1 MHSTWRFCRA
11 NLLAGCFVVSSLG
24 AVAWADENTA
34 PATTPSPAS
43 REERTS
49 ATQDT
54 QRVQELQR
62 RIEEL
67 QKQLEELQRE
77 MQEVRLYIEEQSQET
92 IPVIQTNLTE
102 ALRFRPG
109 NYMQF
114 QWFDSQEN
122 RPGEGF
128 QMRRFRISQTNTI
141 DPRTQM
147 RLSFDVSTG
156 SQRISAELRDA
167 QLIWDIEPTVE
178 RVGVQLLA
186 GQQPLPLGYELER
199 SSAERE
205 MPERA
210 LYNRTMFA
218 GERGR
223 GVFMRYGLSN
233 NSFAHFGFWNSLS
246 FQDPQQTAANTFAN
260 VGSTL
265 AWHAGWRYYT
275 LQYEFGVAGFF
286 GQRPGFTFNDPTNN
300 NQPTQV
306 RKADREFI
314 YVDASVL
321 DFLAEGLT
329 LRGELMLGKD
339 RVPTTRT
346 VSGVTVPRFTRP
358 TNILGYQLQAT
369 YRLNYRNFFTVRY
382 DVFDPNTD
390 RRSRRDS
397 TTTWGFAYSYFINP
411 NARLT
416 FAYEVPD
423 EEGTEVRNNAWTIR
437 LQYRY

>member
-1 MHSTWRFCRA
+1 MRPTWRFCRA
-11 NLLAGCFVVSSLG
+11 TLVASCLVVSGLG
-24 AVAWADENTA
+24 AAAWAEETA
-34 PATTPSPAS
+34 ATRTTLSTKTRA
-43 REERTS
+43 ERST
-49 ATQDT
+49 AAQEA
-54 QRVQELQR
+54 QRVQELQK

-77 MQEVRLYIEEQSQET
+77 MQEVRLYIEEQAQET
-92 IPVIQTNLTE
+92 IPVIQTGLAE

-109 NYMQF
+109 NYVQF
-114 QWFDSQEN
+114 QWYDSQEN
-122 RPGEGF
+122 RNNEGF
-128 QMRRFRISQTNTI
+128 QMRRVRVSQTNTI

-147 RLSFDVSTG
+147 RISFDVAAG
-156 SQRISAELRDA
+156 SQRLGAELKDV

-178 RVGVQLLA
+178 RVGVQLLV

-199 SSAERE
+199 SSSERE

-210 LYNRTMFA
+210 LYNRTMFG

-233 NSFAHFGFWNSLS
+233 NSFAHFGFWNSLTYA
-246 FQDPQQTAANTFAN
+246 DPQQTAANTFGN
-260 VGSTL
+260 LGSTL
-265 AWHAGWRYYT
+265 AWHVGWRYYT
-275 LQYEFGVAGFF
+275 LQYEFGIAGFF
-286 GQRPGFTFNDPTNN
+286 GKRPGFTFNDPNNN

-306 RKADREFI
+306 HPADREFI

-321 DFLAEGLT
+321 DFLTEGLT

-358 TNILGYQLQAT
+358 TNILGYQLQMT
-369 YRLNYRNFFTVRY
+369 YRLNYRNFLTVRY
-382 DVFDPNTD
+382 DVFDPDTG
-390 RRSRRDS
+390 RGGDS
-397 TTTWGFAYSYFINP
+397 TRTWGFAHSYFINP

-416 FAYEVPD
+416 AAYEIPD